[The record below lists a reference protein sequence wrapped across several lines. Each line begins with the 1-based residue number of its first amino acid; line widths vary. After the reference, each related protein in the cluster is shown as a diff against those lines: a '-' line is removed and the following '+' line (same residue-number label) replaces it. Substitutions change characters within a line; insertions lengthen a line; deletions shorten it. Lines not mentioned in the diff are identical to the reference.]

1 MIEHFWERWR
11 REYITELREV
21 QRVHHRGGEQ
31 IQEGDVVLVFEEKV
45 PRHNWRIAKVNELIP
60 GTDGKVRGATV
71 KIGKTGSY
79 IQRPIN
85 KLYPFVQRND
95 PNASN
100 DDIHSIFKS
109 PNSSSDTNDVSGN
122 EITDKRQPSKRQNA
136 QQLVMPKYENTRGAR
151 REATIIGELRCKLGK
166 N

>member
-21 QRVHHRGGEQ
+21 QRVHRGGEQ
-31 IQEGDVVLVFEEKV
+31 IQEGDIVLVFEEKV

-60 GTDGKVRGATV
+60 GTDGKVCGATV

-100 DDIHSIFKS
+100 DCLLYTS
-109 PNSSSDTNDVSGN
+109 PSPRDRTRSRMPSS
-122 EITDKRQPSKRQNA
+122 A
-136 QQLVMPKYENTRGAR
+136 
-151 REATIIGELRCKLGK
+151 
-166 N
+166 